1 MNLKVVDLKVVTYPH
16 PALLRKTEAVAAVD
30 DAIRARARE
39 MLDLMHASNGV
50 GLAAPQVAWSTRLLV
65 LNPSEDRAQDEV
77 LINPKILRKRG
88 KVLGEEGCL
97 SFPGIF
103 VQVERAKE
111 IDLEFTDLEGKVRT
125 ETRKDFVARIVQHEM
140 DHLDNVLLLH
150 RMSPADRVKWKNDLE
165 ALAGRR

>member
-1 MNLKVVDLKVVTYPH
+1 VDLRVVTYPH
-16 PALLRKTEAVAAVD
+16 PALLKKTESIATVDASIRERAA
-30 DAIRARARE
+30 A
-39 MLDLMHASNGV
+39 MLDLMHSSKGV
-50 GLAAPQVAWSTRLLV
+50 GLAAPQVAWSVRLLV
-65 LNPSEDRAQDEV
+65 LNPGEDRNGDEV
-77 LINPKILRKRG
+77 LVNPRIVRKRG

-111 IDLEFTDLEGKVRT
+111 IELEFADLDGKIRV
-125 ETRKDFVARIVQHEM
+125 ETRQDFVARIIQHEM

-150 RMSPADRVKWKNDLE
+150 RMSPADRVKWKPDLE